1 MDRLAV
7 DALPVYRSLV
17 HEQPDVYALFV
28 SATPVRELA
37 HVHYGSR
44 PSFRGG
50 GQQSMAGI
58 RAIPWIFGWTQ
69 NRLMLPSWLGVGAA
83 LDAAIGRGELELLRR
98 MAKTWPYF
106 DDLIGKLEMVLAK
119 CDLDIA
125 RLYVRELDADE
136 ALFDRLAAA
145 FDATVEAILAIRER
159 TTLLDD
165 QPVLQTSIGLRN
177 PYVDVLSLLQVRL
190 LAEKR
195 ALPEDA
201 GELPLVDEVLGTTLN
216 GVAQGLRNTG

>member
-1 MDRLAV
+1 
-7 DALPVYRSLV
+7 
-17 HEQPDVYALFV
+17 
-28 SATPVRELA
+28 
-37 HVHYGSR
+37 
-44 PSFRGG
+44 
-50 GQQSMAGI
+50 MAGI

-69 NRLMLPSWLGVGAA
+69 NRLMLPSWLGVGVA
-83 LDAAIGRGELELLRR
+83 LQAAIARGELELLRR
-98 MAKTWPYF
+98 MARTWPYF

-119 CDLDIA
+119 CDLHVA
-125 RLYVRELDADE
+125 RLYVRELGADE

-145 FDATVEAILAIRER
+145 FDDTVAAILAIRDR

-195 ALPEDA
+195 ALPEGA
-201 GELPLVDEVLGTTLN
+201 PELPLVDEVLGTTLN